1 MVNLA
6 LCTILCDLDRLS
18 DAVDVLSRIAEHFL
32 IKWIKDHPQFILNN
46 SKKEITA
53 FGNVSLFA

>member
-6 LCTILCDLDRLS
+6 LCSILCDLDRLS
-18 DAVDVLSRIAEHFL
+18 DAVDMLSCVAESFL
-32 IKWIKDHPQFILNN
+32 VKWIKDHPQFILNK

-53 FGNVSLFA
+53 FGNVS